1 LAEKG
6 ERLEGRKRKD
16 REKERGKDQRKKEI

>member
-1 LAEKG
+1 LEEKG

-16 REKERGKDQRKKEI
+16 REKQRGKDQRKREI

>member
-1 LAEKG
+1 LVEKG
-6 ERLEGRKRKD
+6 ERLGGRKRKD

>member
-1 LAEKG
+1 LEEKG

-16 REKERGKDQRKKEI
+16 REKERGEDQRKKEI